1 MQLHE
6 SLDLA
11 FHALASS
18 TRRQMLGRLATGDT
32 TAGELGRPFDIS
44 QPAASKHIRI
54 LERAGLVTRRVH
66 GRLHLF
72 RLEPKVLMAA
82 EDWITRHRDLWNHSL
97 DTLADLLETE
107 STGAKS

>member
-1 MQLHE
+1 MELQE
-6 SLDLA
+6 PLDLA

-18 TRRQMLGRLATGDT
+18 TRRQMLSRLAAGDT

-54 LERAGLVTRRVH
+54 LEKAGLVTRRVD

-72 RLEPKVLMAA
+72 RLEPKALMAA
-82 EDWITRHRDLWNHSL
+82 ENWITRHRDLWNNAL
-97 DTLADLLETE
+97 DTLGDLLQTE
-107 STGAKS
+107 STGEKS